1 MNIGEKIKRLRTEK
15 FMTQAELAGDK
26 ITRNMLSLIEK
37 GTASPSVQTLVYL
50 AGRLNVSPGY
60 LLADSGEEGLFLK
73 SEKLSELR
81 IAYTRKN
88 HSICLDLCKR
98 LQREDGK
105 DDELLLIMAE
115 CAFELGKE
123 ELLFDRVKQACALFD
138 EAMQYAT
145 ETVYHT
151 ESLEASIWMYFE
163 YLSNISPSISS
174 ENQDYASFDTESA
187 VALSYTDPFCR
198 YLAALMTADKGDVP
212 ERYLAFSYETTPH
225 LAKHVSA
232 RIHMKKGEYEL
243 AGNELGD
250 LLRSD
255 ERIPGVVL
263 YHVFENLETCCRQ
276 LDNAKNARLYAEAR
290 VEQFERLMS

>member
-15 FMTQAELAGDK
+15 FMTQSELAGEQ

-50 AGRLNVSPGY
+50 AERLGVSPGY

-73 SEKLSELR
+73 SEKLAELR
-81 IAYTRKN
+81 VAYERKN
-88 HSICLDLCKR
+88 YGICLDLCKR
-98 LQREDGK
+98 LQKTDAK

-123 ELLFDRVKQACALFD
+123 ALLFDRVKQACQYFD
-138 EAMQYAT
+138 EAIEYAT
-145 ETVYHT
+145 DCVYHT
-151 ESLEASIWMYFE
+151 ECLEAAIWLYFE
-163 YLSNISPSISS
+163 YLGSISPSISS
-174 ENQDYASFDTESA
+174 ENQDYGTYTAESA
-187 VALSYTDPFCR
+187 MGLSYIDPFCR
-198 YLAALMTADKGDVP
+198 YLAALASADLGEMP
-212 ERYLAFSYETTPH
+212 ESYLAYAFAQTPF

-232 RIHMKKGEYEL
+232 RVHMHAADFEL
-243 AGNELGD
+243 AGNELGE

-263 YHVFENLETCCRQ
+263 YHVFEDLETCCRQ